1 MKKAFIEGI
10 DNSGAGI
17 TSEGIKLPGTLPG
30 EQISINNNILKIIKP
45 AETRVTPVCS
55 HYKNCGGCTIQHAKA
70 SFIKEWKFNI
80 IESSLAER
88 GIKTNIRPIQTSES
102 ESRRRATFHGIKTK
116 KNVIVGFFKKGS
128 HELVSTEQCKLV
140 DPRIISKYPLFREI
154 TKIGATRKSVINI
167 VTTLT
172 SSGLDLNVLNGK
184 ILDVKTKGQISVLC
198 ETFKIARIT
207 WNGDLL
213 SQFSPPTII
222 FDKLVVTIEPETFLQ
237 ATEQGQE
244 ALIKNV
250 LDSVKGASN
259 VVDLFS
265 GCGTFSLPIAK
276 YAKILAVDKSENMLS
291 VIKNAWRKNHGLKE
305 IVCRAQD
312 LFKNPIL
319 KDELKLFD
327 TVIIDPPRSGAE
339 VQINEIATSSIT
351 RVSSVSC
358 NPKTFSRDARV
369 LIDSGFA
376 LDWVQPIDQFLWSSH
391 IEIVSQ
397 FSR

>member
-184 ILDVKTKGQISVLC
+184 ILDVKTKGQISVLS

-358 NPKTFSRDARV
+358 NPKTFSRDARI
-369 LIDSGFA
+369 LIDNGFT

>member
-1 MKKAFIEGI
+1 M
-10 DNSGAGI
+10 
-17 TSEGIKLPGTLPG
+17 
-30 EQISINNNILKIIKP
+30 
-45 AETRVTPVCS
+45 
-55 HYKNCGGCTIQHAKA
+55 
-70 SFIKEWKFNI
+70 
-80 IESSLAER
+80 
-88 GIKTNIRPIQTSES
+88 
-102 ESRRRATFHGIKTK
+102 
-116 KNVIVGFFKKGS
+116 
-128 HELVSTEQCKLV
+128 
-140 DPRIISKYPLFREI
+140 
-154 TKIGATRKSVINI
+154 
-167 VTTLT
+167 
-172 SSGLDLNVLNGK
+172 
-184 ILDVKTKGQISVLC
+184 
-198 ETFKIARIT
+198 
-207 WNGDLL
+207 
-213 SQFSPPTII
+213 
-222 FDKLVVTIEPETFLQ
+222 TIEPETFLQ

-291 VIKNAWRKNHGLKE
+291 IIKNAWRKNHGLKE

-358 NPKTFSRDARV
+358 NPKTFSRDARI
-369 LIDSGFA
+369 LIDSGFT

>member
-45 AETRVTPVCS
+45 AETRVTPVCN

-80 IESSLAER
+80 IGSSLAER

-128 HELVSTEQCKLV
+128 HEFVSTEQCKLV

-198 ETFKIARIT
+198 EAFKIARIT

-213 SQFSPPTII
+213 AQFSPPTII
-222 FDKLVVTIEPETFLQ
+222 FNKLAVTIEPETFLQ

-291 VIKNAWRKNHGLKE
+291 IITNAWRKNHGLKE

-358 NPKTFSRDARV
+358 NPKTFSRDARI
-369 LIDSGFA
+369 LIDSGFT